1 MDGLH
6 EDLNRIYKKP
16 YIESKDYSIDDDSL
30 DLARQFWVNFL
41 KRNFS
46 RIAELFYGQYRCQ
59 IKCPLCG
66 YVLVRYDPFE
76 LVTLPIPKQTFDI
89 RFSAFE
95 ISANHDRQAGKAEF
109 HVRSNTENPIKLADV
124 LEDYRKQKGGTHP
137 DQYFLAFPGFS
148 VHGDIIHPKMGL
160 EDINT
165 KQHDENYKP
174 KLFLFERTPAE
185 IETINQPNSFTVIAL
200 SIIPGMTKQYPAF
213 SKMVAALPTMTI
225 HDLYYEIFL
234 KFAHYVNLAGPEAS
248 IAEDY
253 PKPVEDYKALF
264 SAVKESNYKTGKFF
278 FTLMIANKILPID
291 DDRKIQEVLDELEGD
306 KERNP
311 DRSIWNKHLRFLKV
325 DLLLDKDIKT
335 TRLVALDYMKKVGIN
350 EVKVSLDNIEV
361 TSQKKPTDLRDLI
374 KNFIKPE
381 TLDINNMY
389 SCMKCKEQSLAER
402 EMSIF
407 KVPKYLVF
415 HLSKLKNVKYTR
427 WGPSYASSADAN
439 LNITFPVEGFDMTE
453 FARHKTPVECYN
465 ISPEEFLDEANPR
478 KGKFSP
484 PNFEWPEGKP
494 LLYDCIGVINHYGT
508 MSFGHYTAYAKN
520 GGEWYT
526 FDDSTVTKMSNPE
539 GIVTEAAYVIFYK
552 RRD

>member
-1 MDGLH
+1 M
-6 EDLNRIYKKP
+6 
-16 YIESKDYSIDDDSL
+16 
-30 DLARQFWVNFL
+30 NFL
-41 KRNFS
+41 RRNYS

-76 LVTLPIPKQTFDI
+76 LVTLPISKLTLDV

-95 ISANHDRQAGKAEF
+95 ISANHDRQAGKVEF
-109 HVRSNTENPIKLADV
+109 HIRCPTENPYTLADV

-137 DQYFLAFPGFS
+137 NQYFLAFPGFS
-148 VHGDIIHPKMGL
+148 VHGDVIQPQMTL
-160 EDINT
+160 EDIHT

-185 IETINQPNSFTVIAL
+185 IETMNQPDSFTVIAL
-200 SIIPGMTKQYPAF
+200 SIIPGFSKQYPAF
-213 SKMVAALPTMTI
+213 SKMIAAVPSMTV

-248 IAEDY
+248 ITEDY

-264 SAVKESNYKTGKFF
+264 SAVKESNLKTGKFF

-291 DDRKIQEVLDELEGD
+291 DERKLQEVLDELEGD

-311 DRSIWNKHLRFLKV
+311 NRSIWNKYGRFLKV

-335 TRLVALDYMKKVGIN
+335 TKLVALDYMKKVGVHEIR
-350 EVKVSLDNIEV
+350 VSLDNVEANP
-361 TSQKKPTDLRDLI
+361 QKKLTDLRDLI
-374 KNFIKPE
+374 KKFTKAE
-381 TLDINNMY
+381 TLDVNNMY
-389 SCMKCKEQSLAER
+389 NCMKCKEQSLAER

-415 HLSKLKNVKYTR
+415 HLSKLKSSKYTR
-427 WGPSYASSADAN
+427 WGMSSASDNN

-453 FARHKTPVECYN
+453 FVRHKTPVECYN
-465 ISPEEFLDEANPR
+465 IAPEEFLDEGNPR
-478 KGKFSP
+478 KGKFSTP
-484 PNFEWPEGKP
+484 KFEWPEDKP
-494 LLYDCIGVINHYGT
+494 LLYDCIGVINHYGS

-520 GGEWYT
+520 GDNWYT
-526 FDDSTVTKMSNPE
+526 YDDSTVTKMSNPQD
-539 GIVTEAAYVIFYK
+539 IVTEAAYVIFYK